1 MEERGKERKLG
12 EASKITVHS
21 QEGLVRLSESEP
33 NWAVRGVLCSPE
45 MDLPANVTYRFS
57 ACIYSVP
64 ISKRT
69 CLSEQEITT

>member
-1 MEERGKERKLG
+1 MLGELSDHDAGLTPVEERGKERKLG

-45 MDLPANVTYRFS
+45 MDLPAMDV
-57 ACIYSVP
+57 YS
-64 ISKRT
+64 S
-69 CLSEQEITT
+69 